1 MKTFTLIHLEKS
13 LVRLTGANV
22 AAVFLA
28 NRIFHSKW
36 IFHYSDSE
44 LSHVVTQWAGLIS
57 ILPFAAVGRGLPL
70 PTRVHWP
77 PSETCLGHLFTSIQ
91 SQPLLTKM
99 TSANRNSTA
108 NTIQQAVAGKIH
120 EAPSPSNFHSGKQMF
135 PRCFCKSGIAFSL
148 ARRSVGH
155 QFWHNCRMWTK

>member
-1 MKTFTLIHLEKS
+1 MYRTCKPCLFHTIMKTFTLMHLEKS

-28 NRIFHSKW
+28 NRIFHTKW
-36 IFHYSDSE
+36 IFCYSESE

-77 PSETCLGHLFTSIQ
+77 PSETCLGHLSTSIQ

-99 TSANRNSTA
+99 TPANRNSTA

-120 EAPSPSNFHSGKQMF
+120 EAPKVILVRNICCYKIIRFQQRKANVSKMF
-135 PRCFCKSGIAFSL
+135 C
-148 ARRSVGH
+148 
-155 QFWHNCRMWTK
+155 